1 MVDIL
6 EMRLNEN
13 TGEET
18 LKGISQTFPYTK
30 SRAFLNRYT
39 VCWHWHKAVE
49 LFFVERSLLEY
60 ETSRGRMVFPAG
72 SGGLVNTGVLH
83 TTRLQ
88 ENSCDT
94 IQLLHIFHASLLYGQ
109 TDGRI
114 YQKYFSPILTVPQIE
129 IIPLYPNNPGHI
141 GVLEK
146 LKNSFAISE
155 HEFGYE
161 LRLRD
166 ALTNIWSDLLKLL
179 PPITESTVESSEKI
193 KRMMIFIHE
202 HYQERIAVSDVATAG
217 CVSQRE
223 YYRSFQK
230 FLHTSPVEYMK
241 DFRLQVACR
250 MLSDGN
256 DSITQI
262 SHVCGFGSSSF
273 FGKVFSANLGLT
285 PTAYRKKWQDT
296 TK

>member
-114 YQKYFSPILTVPQIE
+114 YQKYF
-129 IIPLYPNNPGHI
+129 
-141 GVLEK
+141 
-146 LKNSFAISE
+146 
-155 HEFGYE
+155 
-161 LRLRD
+161 
-166 ALTNIWSDLLKLL
+166 
-179 PPITESTVESSEKI
+179 PP
-193 KRMMIFIHE
+193 
-202 HYQERIAVSDVATAG
+202 Y
-217 CVSQRE
+217 
-223 YYRSFQK
+223 
-230 FLHTSPVEYMK
+230 
-241 DFRLQVACR
+241 
-250 MLSDGN
+250 
-256 DSITQI
+256 
-262 SHVCGFGSSSF
+262 
-273 FGKVFSANLGLT
+273 
-285 PTAYRKKWQDT
+285 
-296 TK
+296 

>member
-1 MVDIL
+1 M
-6 EMRLNEN
+6 
-13 TGEET
+13 
-18 LKGISQTFPYTK
+18 
-30 SRAFLNRYT
+30 
-39 VCWHWHKAVE
+39 
-49 LFFVERSLLEY
+49 
-60 ETSRGRMVFPAG
+60 
-72 SGGLVNTGVLH
+72 
-83 TTRLQ
+83 
-88 ENSCDT
+88 
-94 IQLLHIFHASLLYGQ
+94 
-109 TDGRI
+109 
-114 YQKYFSPILTVPQIE
+114 
-129 IIPLYPNNPGHI
+129 
-141 GVLEK
+141 
-146 LKNSFAISE
+146 
-155 HEFGYE
+155 
-161 LRLRD
+161 
-166 ALTNIWSDLLKLL
+166 KLL

-202 HYQERIAVSDVATAG
+202 HYQERIAVSDVAAAG

-223 YYRSFQK
+223 CYRSFQK